1 MTSDVVTLQFPGAG
15 AAEFRLSESPPKIGD
30 VLKRNGDNWVVTKV
44 EEAKDG
50 STVVTLRP
58 GLKPA

>member
-1 MTSDVVTLQFPGAG
+1 MATDAVTLRFSGEG
-15 AAEFRLSESPPKIGD
+15 TEYRLSNKKPKVGD
-30 VLKRNGDNWVVTKV
+30 VLKRNGDTWTV
-44 EEAKDG
+44 EAVSEAKDG